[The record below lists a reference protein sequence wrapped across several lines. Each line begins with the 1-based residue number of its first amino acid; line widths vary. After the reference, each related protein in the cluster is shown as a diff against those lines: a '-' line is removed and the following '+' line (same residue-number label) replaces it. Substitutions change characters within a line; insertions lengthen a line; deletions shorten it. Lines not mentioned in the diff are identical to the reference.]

1 MLHMFTYLNMFYFMF
16 HTHVGSA
23 VVLLSWGQFG
33 RQPAGSVYLWSSLL
47 HKQLILQ
54 NGAERLNQ
62 LIIVCDDTQRNHWP
76 RRKPDDNKLNRHISW
91 KPIFFTSLQQF
102 NSVTAFN
109 NIFHVLMF
117 NDLTCC
123 HISFICFMFCCW
135 HKDCFYLSLLCSD
148 GKHFKTA
155 AYDYY
160 QLIYRLFYSY

>member
-123 HISFICFMFCCW
+123 HISFMF
-135 HKDCFYLSLLCSD
+135 HVLLL
-148 GKHFKTA
+148 T
-155 AYDYY
+155 
-160 QLIYRLFYSY
+160 QRLFLSFFTLFWWETFQDCSLRLLSVNLQVIL